1 MPYKDLEK
9 KRAWQQRR
17 NLMFSHMRA
26 AGIDVAPFILR
37 EARRSDTLRGH
48 TCDLTKAEIT
58 QLIGRG
64 CSYCGETALRMTLD
78 RIDNSRGHTRDNVVP
93 ACIRCNYARRNMP
106 YDAWLCLT
114 DGMRRAR
121 ELGLFDGWTGR
132 TR

>member
-9 KRAWQQRR
+9 KRAWQKRR
-17 NLMFSHMRA
+17 NQMFSQMRA
-26 AGIDVAPFILR
+26 LGVDVARFILR

-48 TCDLTKAEIT
+48 TCDLTKAGIER
-58 QLIGRG
+58 LIERG
-64 CSYCGETALRMTLD
+64 CEYCGETGLRMTLG
-78 RIDNSRGHTRDNVVP
+78 RIDNSRGHTLDNVVP

-106 YDAWLCLT
+106 YAAWLCLA

-121 ELGLFDGWTGR
+121 ELGLFEGWTGR

>member
-9 KRAWQQRR
+9 KRAWQKRR
-17 NLMFSHMRA
+17 NLMFSQMRA
-26 AGIDVAPFILR
+26 AGVDVARFILR
-37 EARRSDTLRGH
+37 EARRSDTLRGQ
-48 TCDLTKAEIT
+48 TCDLTKSEIE

-78 RIDNSRGHTRDNVVP
+78 RIDNSRGHTRDNVIP

-106 YDAWLCLT
+106 YEAWLCLT

-121 ELGLFDGWTGR
+121 ELGLFKEWTGR

>member
-1 MPYKDLEK
+1 MPYRDLEK
-9 KRAWQQRR
+9 KRAWQKRR
-17 NLMFSHMRA
+17 NLMFSQMRA
-26 AGIDVAPFILR
+26 AGVDVARFILR

-48 TCDLTKAEIT
+48 TCDLTKTEIE

-64 CSYCGETALRMTLD
+64 CSYCGETEVRMILD
-78 RIDNSRGHTRDNVVP
+78 RIDNDKGHTLANVIP

-106 YDAWLCLT
+106 YEAWLCLT

-121 ELGLFDGWTGR
+121 ELGLFNGWTGR

>member
-9 KRAWQQRR
+9 KRAWQKRR
-17 NLMFSHMRA
+17 NLMFSQMRA
-26 AGIDVAPFILR
+26 AGVNVARFILR

-48 TCDLTKAEIT
+48 TCDLTKAEIE
-58 QLIGRG
+58 QLIARG
-64 CSYCGETALRMTLD
+64 CSYCGETVLRMTLD
-78 RIDNSRGHTRDNVVP
+78 RIDNAKGHTRDNVVP

-106 YDAWLCLT
+106 YEAWLCLT

-121 ELGLFDGWTGR
+121 ELGLFEGWTGR